1 MRPLIIS
8 FSDNPHANKLKTAA
22 NQAQVGRGA
31 GPESKNKNDGE
42 SSLGAEG
49 AAPETP
55 AKVTGR
61 NGKEYPA
68 TKPKSKPGKPILFD
82 EAGNVQVAL
91 AVFRLWFLAEHRKV
105 DL

>member
-22 NQAQVGRGA
+22 NQAQVGRG
-31 GPESKNKNDGE
+31 PD
-42 SSLGAEG
+42 L
-49 AAPETP
+49 
-55 AKVTGR
+55 R
-61 NGKEYPA
+61 LL
-68 TKPKSKPGKPILFD
+68 PKSPVETEKNIRQRSQSLTGKPILFD

-91 AVFRLWFLAEHRKV
+91 ALFRLRFFAEHRKV